1 MKTSICVYKLSRERT
16 ILFIS
21 IVSNMTTSTEE
32 AMNTPNSAYPDL
44 EKRLETYMRRIFYLK
59 EIATSNE
66 YNSSEVEYFGVL
78 SLTDVRSPR
87 RKLWYM
93 YYAKSDQLDITVD
106 RIHRKYGQK
115 NMYELFRKPVFSGA
129 GMRSRV
135 KNHFGGL
142 KWYVKGNIL
151 EAPADS
157 TFNDE
162 KVVNTIADLY
172 QAERRKYYDCLIA
185 ANNMFIRYSS
195 YAKLNV

>member
-1 MKTSICVYKLSRERT
+1 
-16 ILFIS
+16 
-21 IVSNMTTSTEE
+21 MTTSTQE

-44 EKRLETYMRRIFYLK
+44 EKRLEKYIRRMYGLK
-59 EIATSNE
+59 AIDTKNE
-66 YNSSEVEYFGVL
+66 YDPNEVEYFGVL
-78 SLTDVRSPR
+78 SLTDTRAPR

-93 YYAKSDQLDITVD
+93 YYATTDQVDKTVD

-115 NMYELFRKPVFSGA
+115 NMYELYRKPVFSGA

-151 EAPADS
+151 EAPPDS
-157 TFNDE
+157 SYNDE

-172 QAERRKYYDCLIA
+172 QAERRKYYDYLVSTNDI
-185 ANNMFIRYSS
+185 YKTWS
-195 YAKLNV
+195 YVHLNT